1 MTLLTTTEES
11 FQLTIED
18 AAVEA
23 GAERYKLAQERK
35 AEREGY
41 ERRDDVA
48 KLIRGA
54 IPILSTAITAWITN
68 AEAGKGRKPLS
79 LKALQMLDADQLAYI
94 GLSRVFN
101 CLGKGGSI
109 TDIVVGIGRAV
120 EIELEAAAITEKDP
134 KAAKRFRALAEG
146 EARESVLAR
155 RHEALANKL
164 EVTLNWDRRR
174 QTLTGDTILGV
185 ILTSLEDIFLRGM
198 ASTKN
203 GQMPV
208 VCLTDEA
215 AQCLNEMQDMA
226 AWLKPLHQPMLD
238 KPAAWTA
245 LDTGCYADPRIAK
258 TVPLVRT
265 FSAEHK
271 RLVREA
277 LQSGSMQQ
285 VLDATNAIQETRFA
299 IDTRVLTMI
308 HWVRNQ
314 GLQPSPS
321 FPVTELPALP
331 LKTSKAEWD
340 LLTPEARTAKARERK
355 TTRDIR
361 AAAGIDAGVFISD
374 TDMACDLAEAG
385 AFYLPH
391 SLDFRG
397 RTYAVPYFNHQRSD
411 HLKGMFMF
419 ADPVPLGPDG
429 AEWLMV
435 HLANCGDFGKIS
447 KQPLDVRMDWVEE
460 NEELIM
466 AVAAD
471 PRGTYELWAAADKPF
486 CFLQAC
492 MEYSDWVGFGRSE
505 DFLSTIPIAQDGSCS
520 GLQHYSAMTRSEEEA
535 YHVNLT
541 GRTTV
546 GDIYQVTADSAVP
559 SLEIAAGNGD
569 IYAQCILANGF
580 GRGEVKRNVM
590 TYFYGS
596 GKFGMRDQHMEDTMR
611 PASDQV
617 ALGKLSKHPY
627 EFVSEKT
634 GNLDGGFMCAQTM
647 AAHVY
652 QAVVTVAP
660 KADEAASYIQAIA
673 GILAHESLSMI
684 WTTPTGLPV
693 VQRYCEFTS
702 KQINL
707 WLYDRKVSVPTG
719 DDKVDHEGNI
729 LSRVRLLVREAPTSR
744 VAKKRMRSAAS
755 PNLVHSMDGAHLQ
768 LAVVKAKEAGIDAFM
783 MIHDSFGTHAGNMT
797 TFSRVIRE
805 AFVEMYTSYCPLTEL
820 DTYARS
826 VLSEEGVAKL
836 PAIPAKGTLDLN
848 LVLQSTYAFA

>member
-1 MTLLTTTEES
+1 MTLDTTTSES

-23 GAERYKLAQERK
+23 GAERYKASQERK
-35 AEREGY
+35 ADREGY

-54 IPILSTAITAWITN
+54 IPILSTAIKGWVAN
-68 AEAGKGRKPLS
+68 AEAGKGRKPLG
-79 LKALQMLDADQLAYI
+79 LKALQLLDPDQLAYI

-101 CLGKGGSI
+101 LLGKGGSI
-109 TDIVVGIGRAV
+109 TDIVVGIGRSI
-120 EIELEAAAITEKDP
+120 EIELEAAAIIEKDP
-134 KAAKRFRALAEG
+134 KAAKRFMALAEG
-146 EARESVLAR
+146 EARESVMAR
-155 RHEALANKL
+155 RHEKLATKL
-164 EVTLNWDRRR
+164 EVSLNWDRRR
-174 QTLTGDTILGV
+174 QTLTGDIVLGV
-185 ILTSLEDIFLRGM
+185 ILTSLEDIFQRGM
-198 ASTKN
+198 ATSKQGT
-203 GQMPV
+203 MPV

-215 AQCLNEMQDMA
+215 AACLNEMQDMA

-238 KPAAWTA
+238 KPAPWTA

-277 LQSGSMQQ
+277 LSTGSMQQ
-285 VLDATNAIQETRFA
+285 VLTATNAIQETRFA
-299 IDTRVLTMI
+299 IDTRVLALV
-308 HWVRNQ
+308 HWVRNG

-321 FPVTELPALP
+321 FPVTELPPLP
-331 LKTSKAEWD
+331 LKTPKADWD

-361 AAAGIDAGVFISD
+361 NAAGIDAGVFISD

-411 HLKGMFMF
+411 HLKGMFCF
-419 ADPVPLGPDG
+419 ADKVRLGLDG
-429 AEWLMV
+429 GEWLMV

-447 KQPLDVRMDWVEE
+447 KQPFDARMDWVDE
-460 NEELIM
+460 NEALILS
-466 AVAAD
+466 VAAD
-471 PRGTYELWAAADKPF
+471 PRANYDLWSEADKPF

-492 MEYSDWVGFGRSE
+492 FEFAEWVASGRSE
-505 DFLSTIPIAQDGSCS
+505 DFMSVVPISADGSCS
-520 GLQHYSAMTRSEEEA
+520 GLQHYAAMTRSTEEA

-541 GRTTV
+541 GRDTV
-546 GDIYQVTADSAVP
+546 GDIYQVTADAAVP
-559 SLEIAAGNGD
+559 SLQFAAGNGD
-569 IYAQCILANGF
+569 IFASTILANGF
-580 GRGEVKRNVM
+580 GRSEVKRNVM

-617 ALGKLSKHPY
+617 ALGKLAKHPY

-719 DDKVDHEGNI
+719 DDKLDHEGNI

-797 TFSRVIRE
+797 TFNRVIRE
-805 AFVEMYTSYCPLTEL
+805 AFVEMYTDYCPLTAL

-826 VLSEEGVAKL
+826 VLSEAGIEKL
-836 PAIPAKGTLDLN
+836 PAIPAKGALDLS
-848 LVLQSTYAFA
+848 LVLQSPYAFA